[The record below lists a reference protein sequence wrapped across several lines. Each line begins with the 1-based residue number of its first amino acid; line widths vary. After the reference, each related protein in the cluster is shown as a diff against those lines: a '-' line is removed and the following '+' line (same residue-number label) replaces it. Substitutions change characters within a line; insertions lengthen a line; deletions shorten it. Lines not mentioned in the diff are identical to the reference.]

1 MTTLLPPDNIIRE
14 SIVPRSGQI
23 IDGEG
28 RTYLLADGWDFIPI
42 NIDRVTHVTLR
53 DMKIIA
59 SNDALERLAGIIT
72 MTNSTHIKLDN
83 VQIIGSGDSGGT
95 RHQTICWV
103 QHCRD
108 VTLNNC
114 EMGCSPKNW
123 NLWLAYT
130 EGVSITG
137 GQYHDAYYDGIKVG
151 NDNYQLLIQN
161 AKCHH
166 NGRKSAGAGATGDG
180 IDITH
185 GASGG
190 VDLIAVHCWGNDNG
204 LTFKYAPWRDHT
216 ASEDRVPVYG
226 VNVVGGS
233 YDHNGN
239 GIFFQGFSGEPPAG
253 ADGSNCPFPMG
264 LNVRGVSANFNDNTG
279 IVLGAGSY
287 NLTDCLTYRNKKN
300 GLDLSTDAKWCT
312 VRNHRSIANGEANI
326 NQWGPH
332 NSFYSCYCD
341 GRDVIAGNHADLSKL
356 KKVSKR
362 GINWQ
367 WKPAKGKAH
376 GFVMHTYN
384 EGSKNDNGQ
393 PPHLPDYRWRPVD

>member
-28 RTYLLADGWDFIPI
+28 RTYLLADGWDFIPVH
-42 NIDRVTHVTLR
+42 IDRVTHVTLR
-53 DMKIIA
+53 DIRIIA
-59 SNDALERLAGIIT
+59 SNDELKRLRGIIT
-72 MTNSTHIKLDN
+72 MDHSTHIKLDN
-83 VQIIGSGDSGGT
+83 VRIIGSGDSGGT
-95 RHQTICWV
+95 RHQLICWI
-103 QHCRD
+103 QHSRD

-114 EMGCSPKNW
+114 EMGCAPKNW

-130 EGVSITG
+130 RGVSITG
-137 GQYHDAYYDGIKVG
+137 GQYHDAFYDGIKVG
-151 NDNYQLLIQN
+151 NDNSQLLIQN
-161 AKCHH
+161 AMCHH
-166 NGRKSAGAGATGDG
+166 NGRKSAGEGATGDG

-190 VDLIAVHCWGNDNG
+190 VDLIAVH
-204 LTFKYAPWRDHT
+204 LTVSK
-216 ASEDRVPVYG
+216 DRIPVYG

-239 GIFFQGFSGEPPAG
+239 GIFFQGFSGEPPVG
-253 ADGSNCPFPMG
+253 CDGSNCPFPMG
-264 LNVRGVSANFNDNTG
+264 VNLRGISANFNDNTG

-300 GLDLSTDAKWCT
+300 GLDLSTDAKWCS
-312 VRNHRSIANGEANI
+312 VRNHRSIANAEANI

-332 NSFYSCYCD
+332 NSFYNCYCD
-341 GRDVIAGNHADLSKL
+341 GRDVITSNHGDLSKL
-356 KKVSKR
+356 EKVSKR

-367 WKPAKGKAH
+367 WKPARGKAH

-384 EGSKNDNGQ
+384 EGSQEDNGQ
-393 PPHLPDYRWRPVD
+393 PPHLPDYRWQAVD